1 MKKIISFLVAFCMI
15 MPLFTTFVGA
25 TESRYSQN
33 AEKIASYILKNGKK
47 SEFDEDHLAISISNE
62 DYDSITTHEIIYD
75 SDKHQLSFVFSS
87 SLFYVNSSTMSMVV
101 WNYDIAT
108 ATVVNRRVYSS
119 FAIYDSTLK
128 QISDS
133 MAYSTIDVQT
143 YSEGTILPLTY
154 TKKVN
159 APKNIDNIIR
169 TDLEFGFNVWDLLL
183 TRDLR
188 FSLKDIGFVS
198 YPYPKSA
205 QNVSVAIPSTKTYG
219 DQSFDISIEDEQ
231 PNLGLFTFDSSN
243 ESVAEVDSSG
253 EITIVGAGSTIINVS
268 REGNSNYADFSFSL
282 PLTVHKKELIIAA
295 NPATKIVGSKGP
307 ELTYQIDGLVNG
319 DQENG
324 TLERVSGEKVGTYE
338 IRRGTVAK
346 NLEDNYT
353 VTFNKA
359 TFEIVDKLRQNVI
372 VTDISQKIYG
382 DDSFQV
388 IVTPDEQSG
397 LAEFT
402 YESSNPTVAEINSKG
417 NVTIKNAG
425 KTDITVKQ
433 AGNDDY
439 APFEKKQTLTVNK
452 VTITVTADAK
462 SKKIGSADPE
472 LTYTYTGN
480 LVGNDVFTGKLS
492 RKAGEKVGKYDI
504 LQGTLAL
511 SANYTITYNKAV
523 FEIFDK
529 TPQNITVSAITDKT
543 YGDQGFTVSVTPDS
557 ASGLSDFTFA
567 SSNPTVAAIDAQG
580 NVTVKNAGTTV
591 ISVKQAGNDD
601 YAPFEK
607 KQTLTV
613 KKVAVTVTAD
623 AKSKKI
629 GSADPELT
637 YTYTGNLVGNDA
649 FTGKLSRK
657 AGEKVGK
664 YDILQGTLAL
674 SANYTITYNKAVFEI
689 FDKTP
694 QNITVSKITGKTY
707 GDESFRITV
716 TPDENAKLSDFTF
729 ESSDK
734 TVATIDA
741 DGTIAIVGAGESE
754 ITVKQAGNADYAP
767 FTGTQKLTVA
777 PKAVAITAINLE
789 AETVTFDTEFE
800 KVTLDFTALV
810 IGKPE
815 QVDEETSKV
824 TLSNFV
830 LTGENTKNYTVSN
843 KSFETTIANES
854 LITVSVTAENGTI
867 TGNGTYVKG
876 SEVTLTAQPKSGY
889 RLDGWYIGS
898 KRVST
903 ETTYTFKA
911 GETIPTVKFAKKSSG
926 GSSGGSSGSGSAG
939 GSGAGG
945 STAATTYTVR
955 FESNWGSF
963 VRDRKVTK
971 NGILAKPEDPVRKG
985 YIFGGWY
992 TDAGLTAAY
1001 DFNTRVN
1008 ANFTLYAKW
1017 TEKKADVWANP
1028 FADVSENEWFYGA
1041 VEYAAKNGLM
1051 NGVSDNEFAPNA
1063 ALTRAMF
1070 VTVLYR
1076 MENEPET
1083 ANAAFT
1089 DVVSGSWYEKAVA
1102 WAYAGGLVTGVSE
1115 TEFAPEDT
1123 ITREQ
1128 MAAILYRY
1136 AKFKGMDV
1144 SVRGET
1150 SYTDKDA
1157 ISDYAADAV
1166 IWAAT
1171 KAVMS
1176 GNADGSF
1183 APADNATRA
1192 EAAAV
1197 FMKIQ
1202 EILK

>member
-1 MKKIISFLVAFCMI
+1 MKNKLKHTLTLLLSLAMIFSMVPCVSAAGEKVTLKASAQSVVAGDEVTVIVSVNGADKATSAGVSVTYGDNFELVSGEWLLTGGLMSNYDVSKNKGVFAFASATDMNGD
-15 MPLFTTFVGA
+15 LFKLTLKAKTIDKTAQTV
-25 TESRYSQN
+25 SINVQ
-33 AEKIASYILKNGKK
+33 LKNGGQTVLDQTAETSVSIVEKPKK
-47 SEFDEDHLAISISNE
+47 NFTGITFTGATYTYDGKEHALAISGKLPAGATVEYDNE
-62 DYDSITTHEIIYD
+62 KASAAGTY
-75 SDKHQLSFVFSS
+75 
-87 SLFYVNSSTMSMVV
+87 N
-101 WNYDIAT
+101 AT
-108 ATVVNRRVYSS
+108 ATVRADGYNDLVQK
-119 FAIYDSTLK
+119 ATLK
-128 QISDS
+128 INPKELTVTGLVAQNK
-133 MAYSTIDVQT
+133 T
-143 YSEGTILPLTY
+143 YDGTTDATVTGGALNGVVSGDNVSLGLPAKGTFAKASVGTGIAVSIGTVTLNGDD
-154 TKKVN
+154 K
-159 APKNIDNIIR
+159 DNY
-169 TDLEFGFNVWDLLL
+169 
-183 TRDLR
+183 
-188 FSLKDIGFVS
+188 SLK
-198 YPYPKSA
+198 
-205 QNVSVAIPSTKTYG
+205 
-219 DQSFDISIEDEQ
+219 Q
-231 PNLGLFTFDSSN
+231 PAALKANITAAPLKVKAD
-243 ESVAEVDSSG
+243 D
-253 EITIVGAGSTIINVS
+253 ITIMKGAKV
-268 REGNSNYADFSFSL
+268 
-282 PLTVHKKELIIAA
+282 
-295 NPATKIVGSKGP
+295 P
-307 ELTYQIDGLVNG
+307 ELTYQFTEGKLFGN
-319 DQENG
+319 DQLTGALATKANG
-324 TLERVSGEKVGTYE
+324 TKVGTFD
-338 IRRGTVAK
+338 ITQGT
-346 NLEDNYT
+346 L
-353 VTFNKA
+353 KA
-359 TFEIVDKLRQNVI
+359 TSNYNLQ
-372 VTDISQKIYG
+372 
-382 DDSFQV
+382 
-388 IVTPDEQSG
+388 
-397 LAEFT
+397 FT
-402 YESSNPTVAEINSKG
+402 KG
-417 NVTIKNAG
+417 
-425 KTDITVKQ
+425 
-433 AGNDDY
+433 
-439 APFEKKQTLTVNK
+439 TLTV
-452 VTITVTADAK
+452 AD
-462 SKKIGSADPE
+462 
-472 LTYTYTGN
+472 
-480 LVGNDVFTGKLS
+480 
-492 RKAGEKVGKYDI
+492 RK
-504 LQGTLAL
+504 T
-511 SANYTITYNKAV
+511 
-523 FEIFDK
+523 
-529 TPQNITVSAITDKT
+529 QNITVSAITDKT
-543 YGDQGFTVSVTPDS
+543 YGDQGFTVNVTPDS

-613 KKVAVTVTAD
+613 NKVAITVTAD

-694 QNITVSKITGKTY
+694 QNITVSEITGKTY

-734 TVATIDA
+734 TVATIAA
-741 DGTIAIVGAGESE
+741 DGTVTIVGAGETE

-830 LTGENTKNYTVSN
+830 LTGENAKNYTVSN

-926 GSSGGSSGSGSAG
+926 GSSSGSAG
-939 GSGAGG
+939 GSGSTGG
-945 STAATTYTVR
+945 STATTTYTVR
-955 FESNWGSF
+955 FESNMGSF
-963 VRDRKVTK
+963 VSDRKVTQ

-985 YIFGGWY
+985 FIFDGWY
-992 TDAGLTAAY
+992 TDAGLTTAY

-1017 TEKKADVWANP
+1017 TEEKADVWANP

-1197 FMKIQ
+1197 FMRIQ

>member
-47 SEFDEDHLAISISNE
+47 SEFDKDHLAISISNE
-62 DYDSITTHEIIYD
+62 DDNSITTHEIIYV

-87 SLFYVNSSTMSMVV
+87 SLFYVNSNTMSMVV
-101 WNYDIAT
+101 WNYDIET
-108 ATVVNRRVYSS
+108 ATVVNHRVYSS
-119 FAIYDSTLK
+119 FAIYDSTFTKKL
-128 QISDS
+128 SDS
-133 MAYSTIDVQT
+133 IAYSTIDVQT

-295 NPATKIVGSKGP
+295 NPATKIVGSKDP

-359 TFEIVDKLRQNVI
+359 TFEIVDKLRQHVI

-402 YESSNPTVAEINSKG
+402 YESSNPTV
-417 NVTIKNAG
+417 
-425 KTDITVKQ
+425 KQ

-439 APFEKKQTLTVNK
+439 APFEKTQTLTVNK
-452 VTITVTADAK
+452 VTI
-462 SKKIGSADPE
+462 
-472 LTYTYTGN
+472 
-480 LVGNDVFTGKLS
+480 
-492 RKAGEKVGKYDI
+492 
-504 LQGTLAL
+504 
-511 SANYTITYNKAV
+511 
-523 FEIFDK
+523 
-529 TPQNITVSAITDKT
+529 
-543 YGDQGFTVSVTPDS
+543 
-557 ASGLSDFTFA
+557 
-567 SSNPTVAAIDAQG
+567 
-580 NVTVKNAGTTV
+580 
-591 ISVKQAGNDD
+591 
-601 YAPFEK
+601 
-607 KQTLTV
+607 
-613 KKVAVTVTAD
+613 TVTAD

-694 QNITVSKITGKTY
+694 QNITVSEITGKTY

-729 ESSDK
+729 ESGDK

-741 DGTIAIVGAGESE
+741 DGVITIVGAGETE

-777 PKAVAITAINLE
+777 PKEVAITAIDLE
-789 AETVTFDTEFE
+789 AETVTFDTELE
-800 KVTLDFTALV
+800 KVTLDFNALV

-824 TLSNFV
+824 ILSNFV
-830 LTGENTKNYTVSN
+830 LTGENAKNYTVSN
-843 KSFETTIANES
+843 ESFETTIANES

-926 GSSGGSSGSGSAG
+926 GSSGSSSGSGSAG

-963 VRDRKVTK
+963 VSDRKVTK
-971 NGILAKPEDPVRKG
+971 NGILAKPENPVRKG

-1008 ANFTLYAKW
+1008 SNFTLYAKW
-1017 TEKKADVWANP
+1017 TEEKADVWANP

-1051 NGVSDNEFAPNA
+1051 NGVSDNEFAPNG
-1063 ALTRAMF
+1063 ALIRAMF

-1128 MAAILYRY
+1128 MATILYRY

-1183 APADNATRA
+1183 APTDNATRA

-1197 FMKIQ
+1197 FMRIQ

>member
-1 MKKIISFLVAFCMI
+1 MKNKLKHTLTLLLSLAMIFSMVPCVSAAGEKVTLKASAQSVVVGDEVTVIVSVNGADKATSAGVSVTYGDNFELVSGEWLLTGGLMSNYDVSKNKGVFAFASATDMNGE
-15 MPLFTTFVGA
+15 LFKLTLKAKTIDETAQTV
-25 TESRYSQN
+25 SINVQ
-33 AEKIASYILKNGKK
+33 LKNGGQTVLDQTAETSVSIVEKPKK
-47 SEFDEDHLAISISNE
+47 NFTGITFTGATYTYDGKEHALAISGKLPAGATVEYDNE
-62 DYDSITTHEIIYD
+62 KASAAGTY
-75 SDKHQLSFVFSS
+75 
-87 SLFYVNSSTMSMVV
+87 N
-101 WNYDIAT
+101 AT
-108 ATVVNRRVYSS
+108 ATVRADGYNDLVQK
-119 FAIYDSTLK
+119 ATLK
-128 QISDS
+128 INPKELTVTGLVAQNK
-133 MAYSTIDVQT
+133 T
-143 YSEGTILPLTY
+143 YDGTTDATVTGGVLNGVVSGDNVSLGLPSKGTFAKASVGTGIAVSIGTVTLNGDD
-154 TKKVN
+154 K
-159 APKNIDNIIR
+159 DNY
-169 TDLEFGFNVWDLLL
+169 
-183 TRDLR
+183 
-188 FSLKDIGFVS
+188 SLK
-198 YPYPKSA
+198 
-205 QNVSVAIPSTKTYG
+205 
-219 DQSFDISIEDEQ
+219 Q
-231 PNLGLFTFDSSN
+231 PAALKANITAAPLKVKAD
-243 ESVAEVDSSG
+243 D
-253 EITIVGAGSTIINVS
+253 ITIMKGAKV
-268 REGNSNYADFSFSL
+268 
-282 PLTVHKKELIIAA
+282 
-295 NPATKIVGSKGP
+295 P
-307 ELTYQIDGLVNG
+307 ELTYQFTEGKLFGNDQLTGALATKADG
-319 DQENG
+319 
-324 TLERVSGEKVGTYE
+324 TKVGTFD
-338 IRRGTVAK
+338 ITQGT
-346 NLEDNYT
+346 L
-353 VTFNKA
+353 KA
-359 TFEIVDKLRQNVI
+359 TSNYNLQ
-372 VTDISQKIYG
+372 VT
-382 DDSFQV
+382 
-388 IVTPDEQSG
+388 
-397 LAEFT
+397 
-402 YESSNPTVAEINSKG
+402 KG
-417 NVTIKNAG
+417 
-425 KTDITVKQ
+425 
-433 AGNDDY
+433 
-439 APFEKKQTLTVNK
+439 TLTV
-452 VTITVTADAK
+452 VD
-462 SKKIGSADPE
+462 
-472 LTYTYTGN
+472 
-480 LVGNDVFTGKLS
+480 
-492 RKAGEKVGKYDI
+492 RKA
-504 LQGTLAL
+504 
-511 SANYTITYNKAV
+511 
-523 FEIFDK
+523 
-529 TPQNITVSAITDKT
+529 QNITVSAITDKT
-543 YGDQGFTVSVTPDS
+543 YGDQGFTVNVTPDS

-567 SSNPTVAAIDAQG
+567 SSNPTVAEIDAQG

-613 KKVAVTVTAD
+613 NKVAITVTAD

-674 SANYTITYNKAVFEI
+674 SANYMITYNKAVFEI

-741 DGTIAIVGAGESE
+741 DGTITIVGAGESE

-800 KVTLDFTALV
+800 KVTLDFNALV

-830 LTGENTKNYTVSN
+830 LTGENAKNYTVSN

-911 GETIPTVKFAKKSSG
+911 DETIPTVKFAKKSSG

-1017 TEKKADVWANP
+1017 TEEKADIWANP
-1028 FADVSENEWFYGA
+1028 FADVSESEWFYGA

-1083 ANAAFT
+1083 ENAAFT

-1197 FMKIQ
+1197 FMRIQ

>member
-1 MKKIISFLVAFCMI
+1 MKNKLKHTLTLLLSLAMIFSMVTCVSAAGEKVTLKASAQSVVAGDEVTVIVSVNGADKATSAGVSVTYGDNFELVSGEWLLTGGLMSNYDVSKNKGVFAFASATDMNGD
-15 MPLFTTFVGA
+15 LFKLTLKAKTIDTTAQTV
-25 TESRYSQN
+25 SINVQ
-33 AEKIASYILKNGKK
+33 LKNGGQTVLDQTAETSVSIVEKPKK
-47 SEFDEDHLAISISNE
+47 NFTGITFTGATYTYDGKEHALAISGKLPAGATVEYDNE
-62 DYDSITTHEIIYD
+62 KASAAGTY
-75 SDKHQLSFVFSS
+75 
-87 SLFYVNSSTMSMVV
+87 N
-101 WNYDIAT
+101 AT
-108 ATVVNRRVYSS
+108 ATVRADGYNDLVQK
-119 FAIYDSTLK
+119 ATLK
-128 QISDS
+128 INPKELTVTGLVAQNK
-133 MAYSTIDVQT
+133 T
-143 YSEGTILPLTY
+143 YDGTTDATVTGGALNGVVSGDNVSLGLPAKGTFAKASVGTGIAVSIGTVTLNGDD
-154 TKKVN
+154 K
-159 APKNIDNIIR
+159 DNY
-169 TDLEFGFNVWDLLL
+169 
-183 TRDLR
+183 
-188 FSLKDIGFVS
+188 SLK
-198 YPYPKSA
+198 
-205 QNVSVAIPSTKTYG
+205 
-219 DQSFDISIEDEQ
+219 Q
-231 PNLGLFTFDSSN
+231 PAALKANITAAPLKVKAD
-243 ESVAEVDSSG
+243 D
-253 EITIVGAGSTIINVS
+253 ITIMKGAKV
-268 REGNSNYADFSFSL
+268 
-282 PLTVHKKELIIAA
+282 
-295 NPATKIVGSKGP
+295 P
-307 ELTYQIDGLVNG
+307 ELTYQFTEGKLFGN
-319 DQENG
+319 DQLTGALATKANG
-324 TLERVSGEKVGTYE
+324 TKVGTFD
-338 IRRGTVAK
+338 ITQGT
-346 NLEDNYT
+346 L
-353 VTFNKA
+353 KA
-359 TFEIVDKLRQNVI
+359 TSNYNLQ
-372 VTDISQKIYG
+372 
-382 DDSFQV
+382 
-388 IVTPDEQSG
+388 
-397 LAEFT
+397 FT
-402 YESSNPTVAEINSKG
+402 KG
-417 NVTIKNAG
+417 
-425 KTDITVKQ
+425 
-433 AGNDDY
+433 
-439 APFEKKQTLTVNK
+439 TLTV
-452 VTITVTADAK
+452 AD
-462 SKKIGSADPE
+462 
-472 LTYTYTGN
+472 
-480 LVGNDVFTGKLS
+480 
-492 RKAGEKVGKYDI
+492 RK
-504 LQGTLAL
+504 T
-511 SANYTITYNKAV
+511 
-523 FEIFDK
+523 
-529 TPQNITVSAITDKT
+529 QNITVSAITDKT
-543 YGDQGFTVSVTPDS
+543 YGDQGFTVNVTPDS

-613 KKVAVTVTAD
+613 NKVAITVTAD

-694 QNITVSKITGKTY
+694 QNITVSEITGKTY

-734 TVATIDA
+734 TVATIAA
-741 DGTIAIVGAGESE
+741 DGTVTIVGAGETE

-830 LTGENTKNYTVSN
+830 LTGENAKNYTVSN

-926 GSSGGSSGSGSAG
+926 GSSSGSAG
-939 GSGAGG
+939 GSGSTGG
-945 STAATTYTVR
+945 STATTTYTVR
-955 FESNWGSF
+955 FESNMGSF
-963 VRDRKVTK
+963 VSDRKVTQ

-985 YIFGGWY
+985 FIFDGWY
-992 TDAGLTAAY
+992 TDAGLTTAY

-1017 TEKKADVWANP
+1017 TEEKADVWANP

-1197 FMKIQ
+1197 FMRIQ

>member
-1 MKKIISFLVAFCMI
+1 MKNKLKHTLTLLLSLAMIFSMVPCVSAAGEKVTLKASAQSVVVGDEVTVIVSVSGADKAKSAAVSVTYGDNFELVSGEWLLTGGQMSNYNVSKNQGVFAFETAADMNGD
-15 MPLFTTFVGA
+15 LFKLTLKAKTIDETAQAV
-25 TESRYSQN
+25 SINVQ
-33 AEKIASYILKNGKK
+33 LKNGGQTVLEQTAETSVSIVEKPKK
-47 SEFDEDHLAISISNE
+47 NFTGITFTGATYTYDGKEHALAISGKLPTGATVEYDNE
-62 DYDSITTHEIIYD
+62 KATAAGTY
-75 SDKHQLSFVFSS
+75 
-87 SLFYVNSSTMSMVV
+87 N
-101 WNYDIAT
+101 AT
-108 ATVVNRRVYSS
+108 ATVRADGYNDLVQK
-119 FAIYDSTLK
+119 ATL
-128 QISDS
+128 QINPK
-133 MAYSTIDVQT
+133 
-143 YSEGTILPLTY
+143 ELTV
-154 TKKVN
+154 TG
-159 APKNIDNIIR
+159 
-169 TDLEFGFNVWDLLL
+169 L
-183 TRDLR
+183 
-188 FSLKDIGFVS
+188 
-198 YPYPKSA
+198 SA
-205 QNVSVAIPSTKTYG
+205 QNKTYDGTTDATVTGGALTGVVSG
-219 DQSFDISIEDEQ
+219 DNVS
-231 PNLGLFTFDSSN
+231 LGLPSKGTFAKA
-243 ESVAEVDSSG
+243 SVGTGIAVSIGTVTLNGDDKDNYSLKQPAALKANITAAPLKVKADD
-253 EITIVGAGSTIINVS
+253 ITIMKGAKV
-268 REGNSNYADFSFSL
+268 
-282 PLTVHKKELIIAA
+282 
-295 NPATKIVGSKGP
+295 P
-307 ELTYQIDGLVNG
+307 ELTYQFTEGKLFGN
-319 DQENG
+319 DQLTGALATKANG
-324 TLERVSGEKVGTYE
+324 TKVGTFD
-338 IRRGTVAK
+338 ITQGT
-346 NLEDNYT
+346 L
-353 VTFNKA
+353 KA
-359 TFEIVDKLRQNVI
+359 TSNYNLQ
-372 VTDISQKIYG
+372 
-382 DDSFQV
+382 
-388 IVTPDEQSG
+388 
-397 LAEFT
+397 FT
-402 YESSNPTVAEINSKG
+402 KG
-417 NVTIKNAG
+417 
-425 KTDITVKQ
+425 
-433 AGNDDY
+433 
-439 APFEKKQTLTVNK
+439 TLTV
-452 VTITVTADAK
+452 AD
-462 SKKIGSADPE
+462 
-472 LTYTYTGN
+472 
-480 LVGNDVFTGKLS
+480 
-492 RKAGEKVGKYDI
+492 RKA
-504 LQGTLAL
+504 
-511 SANYTITYNKAV
+511 
-523 FEIFDK
+523 
-529 TPQNITVSAITDKT
+529 QNITVSAITDKT
-543 YGDQGFTVSVTPDS
+543 YGDQGFTVNVTPDS

-567 SSNPTVAAIDAQG
+567 SSNPTVAEIDAQG

-613 KKVAVTVTAD
+613 NKVAITVTAD

-694 QNITVSKITGKTY
+694 QNITVSEITGKTY

-734 TVATIDA
+734 TVATIAA
-741 DGTIAIVGAGESE
+741 DGTVTIVGAGESE

-767 FTGTQKLTVA
+767 FTGTQKLAVA
-777 PKAVAITAINLE
+777 PKAVAITAIDLE
-789 AETVTFDTEFE
+789 AETVTFDTELE
-800 KVTLDFTALV
+800 KVTLDFDALV

-824 TLSNFV
+824 ILSNFV
-830 LTGENTKNYTVSN
+830 LTGENAKNYTVSN
-843 KSFETTIANES
+843 ESFETTIANES
-854 LITVSVTAENGTI
+854 LITVSVTAENGTV
-867 TGNGTYVKG
+867 TGNGTYVKV

-926 GSSGGSSGSGSAG
+926 GSSSGSAG
-939 GSGAGG
+939 GSGSTGG
-945 STAATTYTVR
+945 STATTTYTVR
-955 FESNWGSF
+955 FESNMGSF
-963 VRDRKVTK
+963 VSDRKVTQ

-985 YIFGGWY
+985 FIFDGWY
-992 TDAGLTAAY
+992 TDAGLTTAY

-1017 TEKKADVWANP
+1017 TEEKADVWANP
-1028 FADVSENEWFYGA
+1028 FVDVSENEWFYGA

-1051 NGVSDNEFAPNA
+1051 NGVSDNEFAPNG

-1183 APADNATRA
+1183 APSDNATRA

-1197 FMKIQ
+1197 FMRIQ